1 MSDMHINNIK
11 NWKLDDSVK
20 QKVEEMG
27 FGFLMMLREKLLN
40 IENDLS
46 LPLNFVSALVSTY
59 NVEDSCF
66 KFGNGADKFYLNFG
80 LDDILYLTGL
90 PINGMPVSGMIHE
103 DNVQLLE
110 THLALS
116 KPVAKDFLT
125 IKSKQGM
132 TSGVDLKKNF

>member
-1 MSDMHINNIK
+1 MHINNIK

-20 QKVEEMG
+20 QKVEEMS
-27 FGFLMMLREKLLN
+27 FKFLVMLHEKLLN

-46 LPLNFVSALVSTY
+46 FALNFLSALVSTD

-66 KFGNGADKFYLNFG
+66 QFGNGANKFHLDFG
-80 LDDILYLTGL
+80 LDDILYFTGL
-90 PINGMPVSGMIHE
+90 PIDGMPVLGIIHE

-125 IKSKQGM
+125 IKSK
-132 TSGVDLKKNF
+132 